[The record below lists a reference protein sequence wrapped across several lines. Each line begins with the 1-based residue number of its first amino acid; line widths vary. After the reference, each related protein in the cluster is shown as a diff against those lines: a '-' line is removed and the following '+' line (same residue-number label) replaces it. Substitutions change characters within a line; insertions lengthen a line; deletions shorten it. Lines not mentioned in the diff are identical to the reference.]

1 MKKQYTYTAVNVDRL
16 PGDVYC
22 VKLKSTS
29 ADFIEYQAGQYLE
42 ILHPELGS
50 RPFSIACAPHID
62 RLIELHI
69 RDLPDN
75 AFITDLLQ
83 KIKNQ
88 QPLILN
94 GPHGQNF
101 LHIAATPPLILV
113 AGGTGFAPIKA
124 LLEDLV
130 EEKYPGLVHLYWGV
144 RTKADHYLPQIPQ
157 QLSKQ
162 LKNFKYTPVL
172 SAALPSDQW
181 QGRTGLVHNAVLE
194 DYQDLAEFKVYTSG
208 PPEMVTA
215 ARNSFIQRGLY
226 INNIHSDW
234 LDYLAETMKNEEK

>member
-1 MKKQYTYTAVNVDRL
+1 MEKQYSYTAVNVELL

-22 VKLKSTS
+22 VKLKSTT

-50 RPFSIACAPHID
+50 RPFSVACAPHLD

-69 RDLPDN
+69 RNLPDN
-75 AFITDLLQ
+75 PFITELLQ
-83 KIKNQ
+83 KIKTQ
-88 QPLILN
+88 QPLTLT
-94 GPHGQNF
+94 GPYGQNF

-144 RTKADHYLPQIPQ
+144 RTKADHYLPHIPQ
-157 QLSKQ
+157 QLGKQ

-172 SAALPSDQW
+172 SAALPSDHW
-181 QGRTGLVHNAVLE
+181 QGRNGLVHAAVLE
-194 DYQDLAEFKVYTSG
+194 DYQDLTGFKVYASG
-208 PPEMVTA
+208 PSEMVVA
-215 ARNSFIQRGLY
+215 ARDSFVERGLDS
-226 INNIHSDW
+226 NNIHSDW
-234 LDYLAETMKNEEK
+234 LDYLAEVMKEN